1 MSPPSSRGIHDGEL
15 GANLCLETA
24 TDPNILM
31 PGPGDFASLQDIDW
45 NSLVMDFDWTN
56 NDMTYVP

>member
-1 MSPPSSRGIHDGEL
+1 
-15 GANLCLETA
+15 
-24 TDPNILM
+24 M